1 MLEILKENGK
11 FSLPRVLCCEVI
23 QVWLISTVA
32 SMVLEKEFACYTE
45 FTGAA
50 VSCLACLIGNKY
62 INGKYNTPPGSA
74 GKP

>member
-11 FSLPRVLCCEVI
+11 YSLPRVLCFEV
-23 QVWLISTVA
+23 VHAWLITTFV
-32 SMVLEKEFACYTE
+32 SMVLDRQFVCYPE
-45 FTGAA
+45 FTAA
-50 VSCLACLIGNKY
+50 TISCFAAIIGNKY